1 MASIAATYYDHGVND
16 PTSIHPIVEWKWRG
30 TTPTFRSLAP
40 MRVDTGC
47 LIRGRSFP
55 HCWGSRRMV
64 PAMNWVSL
72 ACQSRDCLSNCEL
85 NFFFAITF
93 LKGISIFSCTKNSR
107 YFNIYS
113 AIFVLG
119 RSSNLTQFLLSRIHK
134 PKTVSYLPSFFIQTH
149 LFSSFSHLP
158 TLPTPHEE
166 RLFHDHPH
174 TDTIITTNA
183 NTLPHLT
190 EPRYPPRTLPRCA
203 TKSTTAT
210 KNAATTES

>member
-1 MASIAATYYDHGVND
+1 
-16 PTSIHPIVEWKWRG
+16 
-30 TTPTFRSLAP
+30 

-64 PAMNWVSL
+64 PAMNWVLL

-93 LKGISIFSCTKNSR
+93 LKGISIFSCTKNNR

-134 PKTVSYLPSFFIQTH
+134 PKTVSYLPSSFIQTH
-149 LFSSFSHLP
+149 LFFFFFPSANPSNPPRRTAFSRPPPHQHNRNRCKYS
-158 TLPTPHEE
+158 PTPHGV
-166 RLFHDHPH
+166 
-174 TDTIITTNA
+174 
-183 NTLPHLT
+183 
-190 EPRYPPRTLPRCA
+190 
-203 TKSTTAT
+203 
-210 KNAATTES
+210 